1 MNINSMV
8 FVTAFLPVVFIL
20 DRLCLRN
27 IKAKNVLLLIASL
40 FFYAW
45 GNSVYALLLLCSVA
59 VNYGI
64 ALLMDKTA
72 SAQPAAN
79 AAASAKAA
87 APKTALSKAF
97 LTAGILLNIGLL
109 CYYKYVDTALAFIN
123 KLSGSELFEI
133 TRQALPIGISIFTF
147 SSIAYLVDVYRGKYA
162 AEKNFLHLAL
172 YISFFAK
179 VSVGPIAR
187 YDEFGPQLKE
197 RSVDTEKTMEGI
209 RRFSYGLA
217 KKMLIANALGMY
229 VDKVYGLDFGDVNTW
244 MAWGAAVLYPLQL
257 YYDFSG
263 FSDMAVGLGKMFG
276 FTICENFDYP
286 YLSGSVQE
294 FWRRWHMSLGSWFR
308 DYLYIP
314 LGGSRKGK
322 MRTYLN
328 NMIVF
333 AATGI
338 WHGATNGFLLWGL
351 LQGVC
356 IIAERLGLKKLL
368 DKLGPVK
375 YIYTF
380 GVAAFGFVMFRL
392 GDLAHALRYYKR
404 MAMPWRYMEA
414 HYAWQELITNR
425 CLIAI
430 IAAVLGIG
438 FWQTFVKKHC
448 PKICALKG
456 GLLEMIWCM
465 ALMAMSVLTLIN
477 STYNPAIYLNF

>member
-1 MNINSMV
+1 MI
-8 FVTAFLPVVFIL
+8 FVTAFLPVTLVL

-45 GNSVYALLLLCSVA
+45 GNPVYALLLLVSIA
-59 VNYGI
+59 VNYGLGLAI
-64 ALLMDKTA
+64 EK
-72 SAQPAAN
+72 SAGGAESP
-79 AAASAKAA
+79 AASARVLLAA
-87 APKTALSKAF
+87 
-97 LTAGILLNIGLL
+97 GVVLNLGLL
-109 CYYKYVDTALAFIN
+109 CYYKYLDVLIGVIN
-123 KLSGSELFEI
+123 NAAG
-133 TRQALPIGISIFTF
+133 RQLIAPQGNALPIGISIFTF
-147 SSIAYLVDVYRGKYA
+147 SAISYLVDVYRRKYS
-162 AEKNFLHLAL
+162 AERNFLNLAL

-197 RSVDTEKTMEGI
+197 RIVIGEQTVEGI

-217 KKMLIANALGMY
+217 KKMLIANALGVY
-229 VDKVYGLDFGDVNTW
+229 VDKVYGLGFEDVNTW
-244 MAWGAAVLYPLQL
+244 MAWGAAFLYPLQL

-263 FSDMAVGLGKMFG
+263 FSDMAVGIGKMFG
-276 FTICENFDYP
+276 FQICENFDYP

-294 FWRRWHMSLGSWFR
+294 FWRRWHISLGTWFR
-308 DYLYIP
+308 EYLYIP
-314 LGGSRKGK
+314 LGGNRKGK
-322 MRTYLN
+322 VRTYVN

-338 WHGATNGFLLWGL
+338 WHGATNGYLLWGL

-356 IIAERLGLKKLL
+356 IIAERLGVKKFL
-368 DKLGPVK
+368 DKTKVVK
-375 YIYTF
+375 YVYNF
-380 GVAAFGFVMFRL
+380 GVAAFGFVLFRL

-404 MAMPWRYMEA
+404 MAMPWRYLENHFA
-414 HYAWQELITNR
+414 FQELVSNR

-430 IAAVLGIG
+430 VAAVLGIG
-438 FWQTFVKKHC
+438 VWQTFVKKHC

-456 GLLEMIWCM
+456 GILEMFWCM
-465 ALMAMSVLTLIN
+465 ALLALSILSMIN

>member
-1 MNINSMV
+1 MSINSMV
-8 FVTAFLPVVFIL
+8 FVTAFLPAVFIL
-20 DRLCLRN
+20 DRLCLKN

-45 GNSVYALLLLCSVA
+45 GNPVYAVLLLASVA
-59 VNYGI
+59 VNYGLG
-64 ALLMDKTA
+64 LLIEKQQA
-72 SAQPAAN
+72 RS
-79 AAASAKAA
+79 KAA
-87 APKTALSKAF
+87 KVWM
-97 LTAGILLNIGLL
+97 TAGVVLDLGLL
-109 CYYKYVDTALAFIN
+109 CYYKYVGTLLGTFN
-123 KLSGSELFEI
+123 KIAGDEI
-133 TRQALPIGISIFTF
+133 FTVNRLALPIGISIFTF
-147 SSIAYLVDVYRGKYA
+147 SAISYLVDVYRGKYA

-187 YDEFGPQLKE
+187 YNDFGPQLKE
-197 RSVDTEKTMEGI
+197 RSVNGEMTVEGI
-209 RRFSYGLA
+209 RRFAYGLA
-217 KKMLIANALGMY
+217 KKMLIANFLGLY
-229 VDKVYGLDFGDVNTW
+229 VDKVYGLGFEDVNTW

-276 FTICENFDYP
+276 FQICENFDYP

-294 FWRRWHMSLGSWFR
+294 FWRRWHMSLGSWFK
-308 DYLYIP
+308 DYLYFP

-322 MRTYLN
+322 LRTYVN

-356 IIAERLGLKKLL
+356 IILERLGLKKFL
-368 DKLGPVK
+368 DKTKVIK
-375 YIYTF
+375 YVYNF
-380 GVAAFGFVMFRL
+380 GIAALGFVMFRL

-404 MAMPWRYMEA
+404 MAMPWRYWECN
-414 HYAWQELITNR
+414 YAFGELITNR
-425 CLIAI
+425 SLIAI

-438 FWQTFVKKHC
+438 VWQTFVKKHC

-456 GLLEMIWCM
+456 GVLEMFWCM
-465 ALMAMSVLTLIN
+465 VLMALSILTLIN

>member
-1 MNINSMV
+1 MNINSMI
-8 FVTAFLPVVFIL
+8 FVTAFLPIVFVL
-20 DRLCLRN
+20 DRLCLRS
-27 IKAKNVLLLIASL
+27 IKVKNVLLLLASL

-45 GNSVYALLLLCSVA
+45 GNPVYAVLLLASVA
-59 VNYGI
+59 VNYGLGI
-64 ALLMDKTA
+64 LIEKC
-72 SAQPAAN
+72 S
-79 AAASAKAA
+79 
-87 APKTALSKAF
+87 LSKLL
-97 LTAGILLNIGLL
+97 LTAGVVLNLGLL
-109 CYYKYVDTALAFIN
+109 CFYKYVDTLIKTIN
-123 KLSGSELFEI
+123 SMTGSEMETLGN
-133 TRQALPIGISIFTF
+133 ALPIGISIFTF
-147 SSIAYLVDVYRGKYA
+147 SAISYLADVYRKKYS
-162 AEKNFLHLAL
+162 AERNFLHLAL

-197 RSVDTEKTMEGI
+197 RTVTGEMTVEGI

-217 KKMLIANALGMY
+217 KKMLIANVLGLY
-229 VDKVYGLDFGDVNTW
+229 VDRVYGLGFEDVNTW

-276 FTICENFDYP
+276 FKICENFDYP

-322 MRTYLN
+322 VRTYVN

-351 LQGVC
+351 VQGVC
-356 IIAERLGLKKLL
+356 IIAERLGLKKIL
-368 DKLGPVK
+368 DKLGPLK
-375 YIYTF
+375 YVYNF

-404 MAMPWRYMEA
+404 MAMPWRYWECDFA
-414 HYAWQELITNR
+414 FRELITNR
-425 CLIAI
+425 CMIAI
-430 IAAVLGIG
+430 AAAVFGIG
-438 FWQTFVKKHC
+438 VWQTYVKKHC

-456 GLLEMIWCM
+456 GVLEMLWCM
-465 ALMAMSVLTLIN
+465 VLMALSVLSLIN